1 MNLPC
6 KIENVMNPIRPR
18 DTVVRDLN
26 FDGTED
32 LRQANIRLQILMYV
46 VTVVIALLVGR
57 LWYLQVM
64 NSEYYVERAD
74 QNRIREL
81 PIPARRGTI
90 FDRKGKVLVTSQPA
104 YNLLLS
110 KKDIANKYAEFTELL
125 VNELGIEREWL
136 TRRFEEAKFEP
147 KYESIVVKEQ
157 ALPEDVAW
165 VEAHQYEYPMIR
177 AEEAPQRLY
186 LFSEVAAHALG
197 YVGEVSKKQLNNPKS
212 QYFKENDFKLGDL
225 VGKSGLEFTYNDV
238 LSGKDGFRRV
248 IVDSRGRIIREV
260 EREEPVQGRDLY
272 TTLDLDIQLA
282 AEEQTETMPSNR
294 GAIVVVDPNNGAV
307 LALVSHPTFDPN
319 LFSQRS
325 KTDEGKE
332 EIRELNNDPDRPLYN
347 RVIQGTFAPGSTW
360 KLFTT
365 VAALNEGVIT
375 PEDSKIQDGGIQLG
389 NYFMNSMSH
398 MGYPE
403 IVPAIRMSADGYFY
417 RLGLK
422 MGVERFE
429 KWIDIFRFGQYTGV
443 DLPGEYRGTIPVR
456 ATKESYAKGVVK
468 GMIRRRCAAQG
479 LEGEAKEK
487 CANEAMTPDEEKT
500 LRLES
505 RFNEYDMAASSFG
518 QGQNAITP
526 IQLARYVGGLA
537 NGGKMY
543 TPHFLLKAGKGIN
556 RKGEPQAEYVYQDKN
571 LYSVPMGEAIHH
583 IVKQGMWQAVNAGGT
598 GGGAAVKGFDVCGKT
613 GTAQVVS
620 NERAT
625 KDTKDNAWF
634 ISFAPRDKPEL
645 AMVILTENAGFGGK
659 QSAPRAKGIY
669 DDYVRRTRPD
679 LLPAAKTEVAKK

>member
-1 MNLPC
+1 
-6 KIENVMNPIRPR
+6 MNPIRPR

-46 VTVVIALLVGR
+46 VAVVIALLVGR

-64 NSEYYVERAD
+64 NRDYYIERAD
-74 QNRIREL
+74 QNRIRQL

-90 FDRKGKVLVTSQPA
+90 FDRKGKVLATSQPA

-110 KKDIANKYAEFTELL
+110 KKDIASKYAEFTDLL
-125 VNELGIEREWL
+125 VTELGIEREWL
-136 TRRFEEAKFEP
+136 TRRFEEAKLEP
-147 KYESIVVKEQ
+147 KYESIVVKEL
-157 ALPEDVAW
+157 ATPEDVAW

-177 AEEAPQRLY
+177 AEEAPQRFY
-186 LFSEVAAHALG
+186 PFNEVAAHALG

-212 QYFKENDFKLGDL
+212 QYFKENGFKLGDL
-225 VGKSGLEFTYNDV
+225 VGKSGLEFNYNDV
-238 LSGKDGFRRV
+238 LSGKDGYRRV
-248 IVDSRGRIIREV
+248 IVDSGGRIIREL

-282 AEEQTETMPSNR
+282 AEEQTTTMPSNR
-294 GAIVVVDPNNGAV
+294 GAIVVVDPNNGGV
-307 LALVSHPTFDPN
+307 LAMVSHPTFDPN

-403 IVPAIRMSADGYFY
+403 IVPAIRESADGYFY

-429 KWIDIFRFGQYTGV
+429 KWIGIFRFGQYTGI
-443 DLPGEYRGTIPVR
+443 DLPGEYRGTIPIR
-456 ATKESYAKGVVK
+456 ATKEAYASGVVK
-468 GMIRRRCAAQG
+468 GMVRKRCAAQG
-479 LEGEAKEK
+479 LEGEAKEQ
-487 CANEAMTPDEEKT
+487 CVRDMTPTAEDEKT

-505 RFNEYDMAASSFG
+505 RFTDYDMAASAFG

-537 NGGKMY
+537 NGGSMH
-543 TPHFLLKAGKGIN
+543 TPHLLLKAGKGID
-556 RKGEPQAEYVYQDKN
+556 RKGDPQAESSYQDKN
-571 LYSVPMGEAIHH
+571 LYSVPMGEAIHN

-598 GGGAAVKGFDVCGKT
+598 GGGAAIKGFDVCGKT

-625 KDTKDNAWF
+625 KETRDNAWF

-669 DDYVRRTRPD
+669 EDYVRRTRPD

>member
-1 MNLPC
+1 
-6 KIENVMNPIRPR
+6 MNPIRPR

-26 FDGTED
+26 FDGVED
-32 LRQANIRLQILMYV
+32 LRRANIRLQILAYL
-46 VTVVIALLVGR
+46 VTAIMALLIGR

-64 NSEYYVERAD
+64 NSEHYVERAD

-90 FDRKGKVLVTSQPA
+90 FDRKGRVLVTSQPA
-104 YNLLLS
+104 YNILLS

-125 VNELGIEREWL
+125 ANELTIEREWL
-136 TRRFEEAKFEP
+136 TRRFEEARFEP

-157 ALPEDVAW
+157 ASPEDVAW
-165 VEAHQYEYPMIR
+165 IEAHQYEYPMIR

-186 LFSEVAAHALG
+186 LFSELAAHALG
-197 YVGEVSKKQLNNPKS
+197 YVGEVSKKQLNDPKS
-212 QYFKENDFKLGDL
+212 QYHKDKGFKLGDL
-225 VGKSGLEFTYNDV
+225 VGKSGIESTYNEV
-238 LSGKDGFRRV
+238 LMGKDGMRRV
-248 IVDSRGRIIREV
+248 IVDSRGRIIREI
-260 EREEPVQGRDLY
+260 ERIEPVQGRDLH
-272 TTLDLDIQLA
+272 TTIDLDIQTT
-282 AEEQTETMPSNR
+282 AEEQTTTMPSNR
-294 GAIVVVDPNNGAV
+294 GAIVVVDPNNGEV
-307 LALVSHPTFDPN
+307 LAMVSHPTFDPN

-332 EIRELNNDPDRPLYN
+332 EIRELNNDADRPLYN

-375 PEDSKIQDGGIQLG
+375 PEDSKVQDGGIQLG
-389 NYFMNSMSH
+389 TYFMNSMSH

-422 MGVERFE
+422 LGVERFE
-429 KWIDIFRFGQYTGV
+429 KWIGIFRFGQYTGV
-443 DLPGEYRGTIPVR
+443 DLPGEYRGTIPIR

-468 GMIRRRCAAQG
+468 GLMRRRCAAQG

-487 CANEAMTPDEEKT
+487 CANEAAMTPDEEKV
-500 LRLES
+500 LQRES

-537 NGGKMY
+537 NGGNMH
-543 TPHFLLKAGKGIN
+543 TPHLMLKVGKGTN
-556 RKGEPQAEYVYQDKN
+556 RKGEPQPETGYQDKN
-571 LYSVPMGEAIHH
+571 AYAVPMGEAIHG

-598 GGGAAVKGFDVCGKT
+598 GGGAQVKGFDVCGKT

-625 KDTKDNAWF
+625 KATKDNAWF

-669 DDYVRRTRPD
+669 EDYVRRTRPD